1 MAIEFHCEHCGR
13 LVRAADEHAGKR
25 GKCPTCHQSVY
36 VPTPSEA
43 LEPLRLAPI
52 DEQAERERQR
62 LAHDAAQL
70 AQALRGERESP
81 PEGSHGPEPIAVGG
95 LPAHGDIE
103 SAIIEYV
110 LAMASGR
117 LTDADALAIE
127 VQGRMNQ
134 AEPIID
140 RLSLDEIPPP
150 KLAKVPR
157 PVLRGFLKQLRKG

>member
-1 MAIEFHCEHCGR
+1 
-13 LVRAADEHAGKR
+13 
-25 GKCPTCHQSVY
+25 
-36 VPTPSEA
+36 
-43 LEPLRLAPI
+43 
-52 DEQAERERQR
+52 
-62 LAHDAAQL
+62 
-70 AQALRGERESP
+70 
-81 PEGSHGPEPIAVGG
+81 
-95 LPAHGDIE
+95 
-103 SAIIEYV
+103 
-110 LAMASGR
+110 MASGR

>member
-36 VPTPSEA
+36 VPTPSDV

-52 DEQAERERQR
+52 DEQAEHERQR
-62 LAHDAAQL
+62 LVQDAAQL

-81 PEGSHGPEPIAVGG
+81 TESGRAAEPEPVGG
-95 LPAHGDIE
+95 LPAHADME
-103 SAIIEYV
+103 TTVIEYV

-117 LTDADALAIE
+117 LTDADALALE
-127 VQGRMNQ
+127 VQGHMTQ

-157 PVLRGFLKQLRKG
+157 PVLRGFLKQLRKA